1 MDLVSNQKLLWK
13 KGFLRDDGRMFD
25 SSLLDQTDEAKL
37 VKEVKEARM
46 ALIEQVH
53 FCFLLKKTPPP
64 HPPETSPTAFF
75 RAFTGC

>member
-1 MDLVSNQKLLWK
+1 MVDLVTNQKLLWK
-13 KGFLRDDGRMFD
+13 QGSLRDDGQIFD

-53 FCFLLKKTPPP
+53 FSMLLQKTP
-64 HPPETSPTAFF
+64 
-75 RAFTGC
+75 R